1 LIKKILLFSCL
12 IVFTPLVIVSIF
24 IRNEEI
30 TFNFTE
36 NSVVR
41 VYRESIKKIDKV
53 PIEEYVVGVVA
64 GEMPIDFQI
73 EALKA
78 QAVAARSYVMKQ
90 IEKNINNEYDVVDT
104 VMNQVYLDKDHLM
117 SVWNSSYTENI
128 NKIKLAVL
136 STKGE
141 YLSYDGKV
149 AEALFFSTSP
159 GITENSEEIFVS
171 KEPYLR
177 SVVSTWDEISPVY
190 NINITYSL
198 EEFYKLLNL
207 KYQKSL
213 KIEILEST
221 STGRIKKIEIN
232 NIELTG
238 NYICSKLSL
247 NSTYFEIIQE
257 GEKVIIKNKGY
268 GHGVGMSQY
277 GAEGMAREGYT
288 YKDILKYYYKNI
300 EIKKI

>member
-1 LIKKILLFSCL
+1 MIKKILLFSCL
-12 IVFTPLVIVSIF
+12 IVFIPLVIVSIF

-41 VYRESIKKIDKV
+41 VYRENTDKIDKV

-64 GEMPIDFQI
+64 GEMPINFKI

-104 VMNQVYLDKDHLM
+104 VMNQVYLDKEHLM
-117 SVWNSSYTENI
+117 AVWNSSYIENI

-159 GITENSEEIFVS
+159 GLTENSEEIFIS

-190 NINITYSL
+190 NTTITYSL
-198 EEFYKLLNL
+198 KEFYRLLNL
-207 KYQKSL
+207 NYQKSL
-213 KIEILEST
+213 KVEILENT
-221 STGRIKKIEIN
+221 STGRIKRLKIN
-232 NIELTG
+232 SNELTG

-247 NSTYFEIIQE
+247 NSTFFEIIQD

-288 YKDILKYYYKNI
+288 YQDILKYYYKNI
-300 EIKKI
+300 EIKKF